1 MNPTQRFRKT
11 PKGVLTNL
19 YSKMKERNIK
29 RGFGEL
35 PFSLKELQER
45 FLGDDNYIKQFNI
58 WVQNSYKKEYKP
70 SFDRINP
77 NRGYTIDNMQILSWG
92 ENRKKADWEKSFLYT
107 TPVVMCDIN
116 ENIVRIFESTKE
128 ACTMTGFPQS
138 TITMCCQGK
147 LRSVK
152 GYIFKYRGDKF
163 RCKKSYD
170 NPKLLE
176 VER

>member
-1 MNPTQRFRKT
+1 MNSTQRFRKT

-29 RGFGEL
+29 KGFGEL
-35 PFSLKELQER
+35 PFSLKELHDR
-45 FLGDDNYIKQFNI
+45 FLNNDDYIKQFNI
-58 WVQNSYKKEYKP
+58 WVKNSYKKEFKP

-77 NRGYTIDNMQILSWG
+77 TIGYALDNMQILSWS

-107 TPVVMCDIN
+107 TPVVMYDMNGNVI
-116 ENIVRIFESTKE
+116 RAFESTKE
-128 ACTMTGFPQS
+128 ACSMTELSQS
-138 TITMCCQGK
+138 AITMCCQGK
-147 LRSVK
+147 SHSVK
-152 GYIFKYRGDKF
+152 GYVFKYRGDRF

-170 NPKLLE
+170 NPELLK